1 MIDPRSLRGQLALAY
16 AAALLLVLI
25 LFAAATLALVD
36 AIQRTTLDERLQ
48 TAARA
53 VSAIVEAHD
62 GRIAIEA
69 KDREQFTNI
78 VGTRLDAAIF
88 DSRRGVVASTVVRIP
103 KAVSALAANPVGGAE
118 TVQSRDVSLRVARV
132 PVPVDRAPLGAVL
145 VWRDLDG
152 VEELDRRLALA
163 FAFAI
168 PLLAALAVLGGGAVA
183 VRGLRPL
190 VALAEI
196 ASEIEAHDLS
206 RRIAIPSRD
215 DELGRLCA
223 TFDRMLDRLQDA
235 FDRQQRFTGDASHEL
250 RAPLS
255 VIRAEA
261 DLMLRR
267 ERTPQEYQRALRSIA
282 AQADELESLTSD
294 LLAAARGEAGVDAG
308 TEPVDLAEVAAAAA
322 DQLEPLGRARGIA
335 MRRELASGGEVRGS
349 ESALRRTAICLLHNA
364 LVHARNGGTVTLRV
378 ERTDGVVRLV
388 VADDGPGFSPDALL
402 HATERFWR
410 DDLARLRPDDG
421 DEPHGGSGLGLSIAE
436 AIVVSAGGTLVLGNR
451 AEGGAIVV
459 AAFPAFTEF
468 PFMFP

>member
-36 AIQRTTLDERLQ
+36 RIQRTTLDERLQ

-53 VSAIVEAHD
+53 VSAIVEQRN
-62 GRIAIEA
+62 GRIDIDPR
-69 KDREQFTNI
+69 DRQQFGII
-78 VGTRLDAAIF
+78 VGTRLDAAIV
-88 DSRRGVVASTVVRIP
+88 DGQRGVAASTVVRIP
-103 KAVSALAANPVGGAE
+103 DAVRALAANSVAGTQTVKMGAA
-118 TVQSRDVSLRVARV
+118 SLRVTRV
-132 PVPVDRAPLGAVL
+132 PVPIGRAPLGTVL
-145 VWRDLDG
+145 VWRDLDD
-152 VEELDRRLALA
+152 VEDLDNRLALA

-183 VRGLRPL
+183 ARGLRPL
-190 VALAEI
+190 VALAEV

-206 RRIAIPSRD
+206 RRIAIPSRP

-223 TFDRMLDRLQDA
+223 TFDRMLDRLEDA
-235 FDRQQRFTGDASHEL
+235 FDRQRRFTGDASHEL

-267 ERTPQEYQRALRSIA
+267 VRTPPEYQRALRSIA
-282 AQADELESLTSD
+282 AQADELEALTRD

-308 TEPVDLAEVAAAAA
+308 TEQVDLAAIAGAAA
-322 DQLEPLGRARGIA
+322 DQLEPLGRARGVA
-335 MRRELASGGEVRGS
+335 VQRELAADGAVRGS

-364 LVHARNGGTVTLRV
+364 LVHARPGGTVTLRV
-378 ERTDGVVRLV
+378 ERDGDVVRLV
-388 VADDGPGFSPDALL
+388 VADDGPGFTREALL

-410 DDLARLRPDDG
+410 GDPARPRMDG
-421 DEPHGGSGLGLSIAE
+421 DAEEPQGGTGLGLSIAE

-459 AAFPAFTEF
+459 AAFPLAEL
-468 PFMFP
+468 PFMFR